1 MSKFKVQ
8 IKSIFEQISQ
18 DVFKMNNI
26 NDIKQYVIEFVN
38 GKNIDD
44 KDKQGIIKNISEC
57 RNVMA
62 AQRYICNALLKFE
75 GLSVNKYSTDK
86 TEEIKE
92 EAAA

>member
-18 DVFKMNNI
+18 DVFTM
-26 NDIKQYVIEFVN
+26 NDINVIKQHVIDFVN
-38 GKNIDD
+38 TKNIEG

-57 RNVMA
+57 KNVMA

-75 GLSVNKYSTDK
+75 GLSVNNYK
-86 TEEIKE
+86 TEEIE
-92 EAAA
+92 SEAA